1 MTRQEAI
8 EHWAFVVQSV
18 YVAEDRIKDR
28 LNEITKSNLPPEE
41 KAEKWLKMVAE
52 EVLRGTSDEELEEM
66 GEI

>member
-28 LNEITKSNLPPEE
+28 LDEINKSDLPPEE
-41 KAEKWLKMVAE
+41 KAEKYLRMVAE
-52 EVLRGTSDEELEEM
+52 EVLRGTSDEELEKM

>member
-8 EHWAFVVQSV
+8 EHWKFVVQSV

-28 LNEITKSNLPPEE
+28 LDEINKSNLPPEE
-41 KAEKWLKMVAE
+41 KADKYLRMVAE
-52 EVLRGTSDEELEEM
+52 EVLRGTSDEELEKM

>member
-18 YVAEDRIKDR
+18 YVEEDRIKDR
-28 LNEITKSNLPPEE
+28 LDEINKSDLPPEE

>member
-18 YVAEDRIKDR
+18 YLAEDRIKDR
-28 LNEITKSNLPPEE
+28 LDEINKSDLPPEE

-52 EVLRGTSDEELEEM
+52 EVLRGTSDKELEEM

>member
-8 EHWAFVVQSV
+8 EHWKFVVQSV

-28 LNEITKSNLPPEE
+28 LDEINKSDLPPEE